1 MMNAQPDLDAA
12 KDALKHF
19 ATAICFLIVGL
30 AALVWNSGR
39 LATEDFSDLR
49 VIGGLHFITLGWLSL
64 SVFGV
69 LRVFSGVSL
78 GAQGFIRPL
87 GTWVRYLWTLGTL
100 TFPAGLI
107 HEIPALIASGASLLG
122 LALLLFTIHF
132 VPAIKMAREGV
143 TKWFLAIALLSL
155 WGTWFLGLL
164 AALVRSNVSW
174 SHLPPGY
181 FSAHVLFAVF
191 GWMGATAVGVGSV
204 LIPMFAYSK
213 GHTELPLK
221 IALGVWC
228 LIPLFAGLGAYLEDP
243 YLTIGWTLA
252 GIGSAL
258 WVLQVILYLRA
269 RLSKKFDPGM
279 MLAGGSTLLL
289 GIAWVVYLITDGTIS
304 FLGLVLV
311 GWLTLFTLGIYHRT
325 LPFLS
330 WFLLISKPM
339 KGRMPKVEDLINPK
353 IARVTEVT
361 GLIGAVLW
369 GTALFVQLSPLAYVG
384 SALILVAALTSL
396 FQIKFLVRK

>member
-19 ATAICFLIVGL
+19 ATAICFLIIGL

-39 LATEDFSDLR
+39 LATEDYSDLR

-107 HEIPALIASGASLLG
+107 HEIPVLIATGASLLG
-122 LALLLFTIHF
+122 LAILLFTIHF

-164 AALVRSNVSW
+164 AALVRSNIPW
-174 SHLPPGY
+174 AHLPPGY

-213 GHTELPLK
+213 GHTEMPLK
-221 IALGVWC
+221 AALGVWA
-228 LIPLFAGLGAYLEDP
+228 LIPVFAGLGAYLEDP

-258 WVLQVILYLRA
+258 WVLQVMLYLRA
-269 RLSKKFDPGM
+269 RLAKKLDPGM
-279 MLAGGSTLLL
+279 KLAGGSTLLL
-289 GIAWVVYLITDGTIS
+289 GVAWVFYLITDGTIS

-311 GWLTLFTLGIYHRT
+311 GWLTLFTLGIYHRI
-325 LPFLS
+325 LPFLC
-330 WFLLISKPM
+330 WFLLISRPI
-339 KGRMPKVEDLINPK
+339 KGRMPKVEDLIDPK
-353 IARVTEVT
+353 FAWVTEVL
-361 GLIGAVLW
+361 GLVGAVLW
-369 GTALFVQLSPLAYVG
+369 GTALFLQLPALAYVG
-384 SALILVAALTSL
+384 AGHILAAALISL
-396 FQIKFLVRK
+396 MQLRTLIK